1 MLSTLLKLGE
11 ELSQNRGEW
20 DDIIDVPN
28 TDKEKNKGYHLYIA
42 EIIFDIDQ
50 QSIYVSPELRE
61 YDEESSMKYKSI
73 RIQGGNNKAIYVC
86 VESGKIDQIK
96 KTLFGKEDDS
106 IKGEFVEA
114 IDKDF
119 PQFQSTQLYQILKK
133 VFSLKNIFINFYEQQ
148 DEKGKIKSVESVLSE
163 SLNLGLN
170 NKVVLWCANV
180 ICSELEIY
188 QSTPINR
195 LNGYDDFIKA
205 KFLDKS
211 QNQSSEFKISYA
223 SGDLLKDV
231 VETDFSTRYSLNKM
245 FVKETKNYASYFDDN
260 NFNKNYQINVDEQ
273 LYLERASKY
282 LLEKQQIRIAGIDH
296 CIIPQFLS
304 ASSVNIYDILYQ
316 SFRKSELLFQT
327 KEFGILQTETE
338 DSIDNQEPYWIN
350 FLGFESDGNFF
361 KTLNLIKDV
370 SSLHLIKVI
379 DIFRKVGQK
388 MKNLTGI
395 VDWEAVMTEFF
406 DKERKPAY
414 FNLQTM
420 YYLIPQRKDKEKK
433 NEALGIFKSILEQ
446 RKINP
451 TQIFHH
457 FCNLILCHYY
467 KRYEAF
473 KNVRKYSEDALDFAV
488 RDAVFKYLAFIQV
501 LKHLNLLENMETNE
515 ENELELVP
523 LEETAPTEFGQK
535 IELFF
540 EQMKY
545 SDAQKAMFYLG
556 RMLSSVAYI
565 QKDKK
570 KTVLEKV
577 NFNGMDKKDIQ
588 RLRLGLMEKAEQY
601 KEIGKVIFNDSLFT
615 KYFDFNN
622 WNMSE
627 QEAVFFLLSGY
638 SFGIQTKD
646 KKEENKTK

>member
-11 ELSQNRGEW
+11 ELSQNRGDW
-20 DDIIDVPN
+20 DDIIDIPN
-28 TDKEKNKGYHLYIA
+28 TQIEKSKGYNLYVA
-42 EIIFDIDQ
+42 EIVFDLYQ
-50 QSIYVSPELRE
+50 QSVYASQELSE
-61 YDEESSMKYKSI
+61 YDDNSPSKYKNLK
-73 RIQGGNNKAIYVC
+73 IQGGNNKAIYVC

-96 KTLFGKEDDS
+96 KSLFGKEDNA
-106 IKGEFVEA
+106 IQGEFIEA
-114 IDKDF
+114 INKDF
-119 PQFQSTQLYQILKK
+119 PQFKNTQFYQVLEKIFLLKGHLYELYNQK
-133 VFSLKNIFINFYEQQ
+133 
-148 DEKGKIKSVESVLSE
+148 DDKGKIKSIESVLSE
-163 SLNLGLN
+163 SLNLGSN
-170 NKVVLWCANV
+170 NRVVLWCASV
-180 ICSELEIY
+180 ICNELEIRK
-188 QSTPINR
+188 STQINQ
-195 LNGYDDFIKA
+195 LSGYDDFIKA

-211 QNQSSEFKISYA
+211 QNLSTEQKISYT
-223 SGDLLKDV
+223 SGKFLKDV
-231 VETDFSTRYSLNKM
+231 VETDFTTRYSLNKM
-245 FVKETKNYASYFDDN
+245 FVKETKNYASNFDDKQ
-260 NFNKNYQINVDEQ
+260 FNKNYQVNWEEQ

-282 LLEKQQIRIAGIDH
+282 ILEKQQIRIAGIDH

-304 ASSVNIYDILYQ
+304 YSKVNIQDVLIR
-316 SFRKSELLFQT
+316 SFQHSELLFQT
-327 KEFGILQTETE
+327 QVFTEFKNDIE
-338 DSIDNQEPYWIN
+338 DNIDSQEIFWIN
-350 FLGFESDGNFF
+350 FFGFESDGNFF

-370 SSLHLIKVI
+370 SSLHLLKVI
-379 DIFRKVGQK
+379 KIFRKIGQK
-388 MKNLTGI
+388 MKILIGI
-395 VDWEAVMTEFF
+395 VDWEAIMTEYIE
-406 DKERKPAY
+406 KERKQVE

-433 NEALGIFKSILEQ
+433 NEALAIFKSILEQ

-451 TQIFHH
+451 TQIYHH

-473 KNVRKYSEDALDFAV
+473 KNIRKYGEDAFDFAI
-488 RDAVFKYLAFIQV
+488 RDTLFKYLAFIQV
-501 LKHLNLLENMETNE
+501 LKHLNLLENMEINE
-515 ENELELVP
+515 ENELDLVP
-523 LEETAPTEFGQK
+523 LEESAPADFTQK

-540 EQMKY
+540 DQMKY
-545 SDAQKAMFYLG
+545 SNAQKAMFYLG

-565 QKDKK
+565 QKEKK

-588 RLRLGLMEKAEQY
+588 RLRLGLLEKAEQY

-615 KYFDFNN
+615 KYFDYNN